1 MDMSRGYSD
10 ITQNL
15 WDTMVVLRTSLEVK
29 LLIKTAFRDKIYKK
43 IKETT
48 GGKIKKNYEKN
59 VKERKKQGTLVN

>member
-1 MDMSRGYSD
+1 MSRGYSD

-15 WDTMVVLRTSLEVK
+15 WDTVVVLRTSLEVK

>member
-1 MDMSRGYSD
+1 MSRGYSD

>member
-1 MDMSRGYSD
+1 MSRGYSD

-29 LLIKTAFRDKIYKK
+29 LLTKTVFRDKIYKK

-48 GGKIKKNYEKN
+48 GDKIKKNYEKN
-59 VKERKKQGTLVN
+59 VKESKKQGTLVN

>member
-1 MDMSRGYSD
+1 MSRGYSD

-59 VKERKKQGTLVN
+59 VKERKKQRHTR

>member
-1 MDMSRGYSD
+1 MSRGYSD

-29 LLIKTAFRDKIYKK
+29 LLIKTAFRYKIYKK

-59 VKERKKQGTLVN
+59 VKERKKQGTLVD

>member
-29 LLIKTAFRDKIYKK
+29 LL
-43 IKETT
+43 
-48 GGKIKKNYEKN
+48 
-59 VKERKKQGTLVN
+59 KKQLSEIKFTKKSKKPQEIR

>member
-1 MDMSRGYSD
+1 MSRGYSD

-15 WDTMVVLRTSLEVK
+15 WDTVVVLRTSLEVK
-29 LLIKTAFRDKIYKK
+29 LLIKTAFRDKIYKN

>member
-1 MDMSRGYSD
+1 
-10 ITQNL
+10 
-15 WDTMVVLRTSLEVK
+15 MVVLRTSLEVK

>member
-1 MDMSRGYSD
+1 MSRGYSD

-59 VKERKKQGTLVN
+59 VRERKKQGTLVN

>member
-1 MDMSRGYSD
+1 MSRGYSD

-48 GGKIKKNYEKN
+48 GGKIKKNDEKN

>member
-1 MDMSRGYSD
+1 MSRGYSD

-15 WDTMVVLRTSLEVK
+15 QDTMVVLRTSLEVK

-59 VKERKKQGTLVN
+59 VKERKKQGTLVNQ